1 MRICKLFLLGVTTEV
16 TLANQDETW
25 SKEDFQKNL
34 ADKVDKM
41 PDNIEK
47 IEHEQHPEEKRIEL
61 LKREYL
67 GPSLLMYLVRVS
79 SGTGLDG
86 TDLDGTDLDGT
97 GLFATGCFRTQI
109 RTNSMES
116 SISGGSFRY
125 NGR

>member
-16 TLANQDETW
+16 TLANEDGKW

-67 GPSLLMYLVRVS
+67 GPSLLMYLVRVRR
-79 SGTGLDG
+79 GTGLDG
-86 TDLDGTDLDGT
+86 TNFGGT
-97 GLFATGCFRTQI
+97 GLYGTGRLRTQI

-116 SISGGSFRY
+116 SISGGPFRY

>member
-16 TLANQDETW
+16 TLANEDETW

-47 IEHEQHPEEKRIEL
+47 IENEQHPEEQRIEL

-67 GPSLLMYLVRVS
+67 GPSLLSGS
-79 SGTGLDG
+79 SL
-86 TDLDGTDLDGT
+86 
-97 GLFATGCFRTQI
+97 AWNR
-109 RTNSMES
+109 S
-116 SISGGSFRY
+116 
-125 NGR
+125 

>member
-16 TLANQDETW
+16 TLANEDETW

-47 IEHEQHPEEKRIEL
+47 IEHEKHPEEKRIEL

-67 GPSLLMYLVRVS
+67 GPSLLMYLVLGETGLG
-79 SGTGLDG
+79 GTGLDG
-86 TDLDGTDLDGT
+86 TGLFGT
-97 GLFATGCFRTQI
+97 GRFRTQI

-116 SISGGSFRY
+116 SISGGPFRY

>member
-1 MRICKLFLLGVTTEV
+1 M
-16 TLANQDETW
+16 ANEDGKW

-67 GPSLLMYLVRVS
+67 GPSLLMYLVRVRR
-79 SGTGLDG
+79 GTGLDG
-86 TDLDGTDLDGT
+86 TSFGGT
-97 GLFATGCFRTQI
+97 GL
-109 RTNSMES
+109 
-116 SISGGSFRY
+116 
-125 NGR
+125 

>member
-16 TLANQDETW
+16 TLANEDGTW

-47 IEHEQHPEEKRIEL
+47 IEHEKHPEEQRIEL

-67 GPSLLMYLVRVS
+67 GPSLLMYLVRVWRV
-79 SGTGLDG
+79 TGH
-86 TDLDGTDLDGT
+86 DGT
-97 GLFATGCFRTQI
+97 GLVGTGLFGTGRFRTQI

-116 SISGGSFRY
+116 SISGGPFRY

>member
-16 TLANQDETW
+16 TLANEDETW

-47 IEHEQHPEEKRIEL
+47 IEHEQHPEEQRIEL

-67 GPSLLMYLVRVS
+67 GPSLLSGS
-79 SGTGLDG
+79 SL
-86 TDLDGTDLDGT
+86 
-97 GLFATGCFRTQI
+97 AWNR
-109 RTNSMES
+109 S
-116 SISGGSFRY
+116 
-125 NGR
+125 